1 MMHPSLILKRL
12 FACLA
17 LMLTVHTVTRA
28 ADLVISDELITETF
42 TTTTTVSYDD
52 LIASGKAEYRVNATG
67 GSNVVTVEFDG
78 SYQPSIS
85 QPTGLWLLTG
95 TGTGNSLGTLGD
107 RVRIFFNNTP
117 LPSAVTPS
125 GTPPVGWQPSVHPSI
140 VTRGQDHANR
150 LAALLQDSVTGEL
163 TVALPDSIDIQ
174 DPANDQ
180 FTRYRVEGD
189 NIFRTL
195 ASDLTV
201 YSVEAEHS
209 ILSSNASNVL
219 TIASGLLLLNHTAG
233 NRSSTAIINFGD
245 QTGYIHGDTTRHW
258 AFNAAVQGTN
268 GIVVNDTGRPSA
280 GVPSVISFGSD
291 ANTFTGGLTV
301 IGGNVA
307 ITGGTEGSGGDGVG
321 LNRDS
326 IYNNLYLGTTGT
338 FDVNGRIQLIGELT
352 GSGTLI
358 NDNATA
364 TSLGIH
370 VADGDT
376 AEFAGTITNASGALS
391 LEKTGDGTQILSG
404 ANSYTGNTT
413 VTGGTLELADSG
425 SLRFVIA
432 DDGENNQIAG
442 TGDLLL
448 NGSLVF
454 DLGGAGTIVGN
465 AWEIVDISSLS
476 TTFGGS
482 FSVSSLEGAFSESGG
497 LWTRFENSVE
507 YQFDQSTGVLS
518 VIPEPASAILL
529 GLAAALFVVV
539 RRRAK

>member
-1 MMHPSLILKRL
+1 MMHSSLILKRL

-17 LMLTVHTVTRA
+17 LMLTVHTVTQA

-42 TTTTTVSYDD
+42 TTTTTVNYDD

-78 SYQPSIS
+78 TYQPSMS

-95 TGTGNSLGTLGD
+95 TGTGNSVSTLGD

-125 GTPPVGWQPSVHPSI
+125 GTPPVGWQPNVHSSI
-140 VTRGQDHANR
+140 VTRGQDHVNR
-150 LAALLQDSVTGEL
+150 LAGLLQDSVTGEL

-201 YSVEAEHS
+201 YSVEVEQS
-209 ILSSNASNVL
+209 ILTSNASNVL
-219 TIASGLLLLNHTAG
+219 TIASGLLLLNHTGG
-233 NRSSTAIINFGD
+233 NRVSNAIINFAD

-258 AFNAAVQGTN
+258 SFNAAVQGTN

-326 IYNNLYLGTTGT
+326 VYNNLYLGTTGT

-376 AEFAGTITNASGALS
+376 AEFAGTITNTSGALS

-425 SLRFVIA
+425 SLRFIIA

-482 FSVSSLEGAFSESGG
+482 FSVSSLEGGFSESGG

-529 GLAAALFVVV
+529 GLAAALVVVV